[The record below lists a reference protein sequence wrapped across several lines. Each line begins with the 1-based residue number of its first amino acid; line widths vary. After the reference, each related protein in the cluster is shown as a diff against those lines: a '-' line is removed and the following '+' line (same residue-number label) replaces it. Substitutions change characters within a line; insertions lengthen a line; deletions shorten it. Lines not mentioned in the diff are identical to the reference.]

1 MRLPS
6 KRYNEIKRIVAD
18 LFEDY
23 DVRTIPIDVFG
34 LAEKMGIEIVY
45 ASKCSQNCSVAVLKN
60 VESCVAY
67 NDVLQK
73 YVVYIDDVNTR
84 KKRQKFSLAHEI
96 IHIVL
101 NHETQSEKNESEA
114 NFGAAYLLCPTSLTI
129 LSSDEELMLSAKG
142 IRSIFDISLGL
153 AEIAAR
159 HNKERLTNVR
169 WGPADYESRINSL
182 LKESLFARIHG
193 FVNKNPCHS

>member
-6 KRYNEIKRIVAD
+6 KRYNEIKRTVAD

-45 ASKCSQNCSVAVLKN
+45 ASECSPDHLRDYFDN
-60 VESCVAY
+60 VESFVAY
-67 NDVLQK
+67 YDVSQK
-73 YVVYIDDVNTR
+73 YVVYLDDVNTGE
-84 KKRQKFSLAHEI
+84 KRQKFSLAHEI

-101 NHETQSEKNESEA
+101 NHKDQSEYNESEA
-114 NFGAAYLLCPTSLTI
+114 NFGAAYLLCPTSLAI
-129 LSSDEELMLSAKG
+129 LSSTEELMISTKG
-142 IRSIFDISLGL
+142 IQSIFDMSLGL

-159 HNKERLTNVR
+159 QNKRRLANVR

>member
-1 MRLPS
+1 MRLAN
-6 KRYNEIKRIVAD
+6 KRYNEIKRTVAD

-34 LAEKMGIEIVY
+34 LAEKMGIEIVF
-45 ASKCSQNCSVAVLKN
+45 ASKCNRNCLMDYFDN

-73 YVVYIDDVNTR
+73 YVVYLDDVNTG

-101 NHETQSEKNESEA
+101 NHKDQSKYNESEA
-114 NFGAAYLLCPTSLTI
+114 NFGAAYLLCPTSLAI
-129 LSSDEELMLSAKG
+129 LSSAEELMLSTEG
-142 IRSIFDISLGL
+142 IQSIFDVSLGL
-153 AEIAAR
+153 AKIAAR
-159 HNKERLTNVR
+159 HNKKRLANVR